1 MTETVVQLRDIT
13 KNYRRDAFELKVL
26 QGITLDVEQG
36 DFVALMGPSGS
47 GKSTL
52 LNLLAGID
60 RPSGGELT
68 VAGQQVGRLS
78 ESKLAQWRQ
87 RNIGFIFQFY
97 NLIPVLTAYENVE
110 LPLTL
115 RRSSKAARRKRVQT
129 ALSVV
134 GLQNRMKHY
143 PRQLSGGQEQ
153 RVAIARAIVTDPTL
167 LLADEPTG
175 DLDADSG
182 REVLDLLAQLNQQF
196 NKTILMV
203 THDPIAAAR
212 AKRLLRLDKGQL
224 VLSEVGAGG

>member
-1 MTETVVQLRDIT
+1 MAETVVQLRDIT

-182 REVLDLLAQLNQQF
+182 REVLDLLVQLNQQF

-224 VLSEVGAGG
+224 VSSEVGAGG

>member
-1 MTETVVQLRDIT
+1 MAEPVVQLRDVT

-68 VAGQQVGRLS
+68 VAGQQVSRLS
-78 ESKLAQWRQ
+78 EGKLAQWRQ

-196 NKTILMV
+196 NKTIIMV

-224 VLSEVGAGG
+224 VSSGVGGGA

>member
-1 MTETVVQLRDIT
+1 MAEPVVQLRDIT

-97 NLIPVLTAYENVE
+97 NLIPVLTAYEKRG
-110 LPLTL
+110 T
-115 RRSSKAARRKRVQT
+115 AADASAVFE
-129 ALSVV
+129 
-134 GLQNRMKHY
+134 
-143 PRQLSGGQEQ
+143 GG
-153 RVAIARAIVTDPTL
+153 AP
-167 LLADEPTG
+167 
-175 DLDADSG
+175 
-182 REVLDLLAQLNQQF
+182 
-196 NKTILMV
+196 
-203 THDPIAAAR
+203 
-212 AKRLLRLDKGQL
+212 
-224 VLSEVGAGG
+224 

>member
-1 MTETVVQLRDIT
+1 MAETVVQLRDIT

-175 DLDADSG
+175 DLDADSS

-224 VLSEVGAGG
+224 VSSEVGAGG

>member
-1 MTETVVQLRDIT
+1 MAETVVQMRDVT
-13 KNYRRDAFELKVL
+13 KRYRRDAFELKVL
-26 QGITLDVEQG
+26 RGITLDVEEG

-60 RPSGGELT
+60 QPSSGELN
-68 VAGQQVGRLS
+68 VAGERVSRLN
-78 ESKLAQWRQ
+78 ESKLARWRQ

-115 RRSSKAARRKRVQT
+115 RRSSRAARRKRVET

-134 GLQNRMKHY
+134 GLRNRMKHY

-212 AKRLLRLDKGQL
+212 AKRLLRLDKGRL
-224 VLSEVGAGG
+224 VSSEVGAGG